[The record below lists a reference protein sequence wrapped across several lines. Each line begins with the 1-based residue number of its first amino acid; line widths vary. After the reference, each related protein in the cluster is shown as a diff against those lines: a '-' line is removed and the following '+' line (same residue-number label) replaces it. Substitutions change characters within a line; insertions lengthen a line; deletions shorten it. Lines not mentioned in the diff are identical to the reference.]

1 MLKTENF
8 YEKNLGIG
16 IYQVHKYIS
25 LLEKIE
31 NGTGTEEDIRGLG
44 VEGLKVCLCEG
55 KFELFKKLVGPISFK
70 DSKSNRYYKYLFD
83 AISLG
88 LVEFIEQ
95 CPESLMSGWVKYN
108 NILKENAELNG
119 EEFYSVSVEYAAKN
133 SLVLYP
139 SLKKEL
145 LDAIFKL
152 DKDKIMQIRIKDV
165 RARQISGMGH
175 PVRNVR
181 DVIYYAESS
190 VVYPCIE
197 LFSKNIVTTANDT
210 GGCYDDAPI
219 DEKATYI
226 TNIIIDYESLDE
238 FNKTVADSLVESGLA
253 RYQDKSFVGNGKGLI
268 LEVPCKRNDL
278 VYTVNSKFM
287 EMVSK
292 FHKQDMIYGV
302 MSIEDIYD
310 KFVMFYH
317 YLSEEEVQVVNGILE
332 KGYTSDNILEAL
344 KYFPF
349 ISYYYDKE
357 EDKFWIEKS
366 YYDRHIMYL
375 EDQPNFGGQGL
386 K

>member
-1 MLKTENF
+1 MLKTDSF
-8 YEKNLGIG
+8 YENVLGIRS
-16 IYQVHKYIS
+16 YQVQKYMLII
-25 LLEKIE
+25 EKIE
-31 NGTGTEEDIRGLG
+31 NGKGTEEDIRSLG
-44 VEGLKVCLCEG
+44 EEGLKVCLCEG

-70 DSKSNRYYKYLFD
+70 DSNGNKYYKYLLD

-108 NILKENAELNG
+108 NVLKDNAKLNG
-119 EEFYSVSVEYAAKN
+119 EEFYPVPVEYAAKN
-133 SLVLYP
+133 SLMLYP

-152 DKDKIMQIRIKDV
+152 DKEKIMSIRIKDV

-181 DVIYYAESS
+181 DVIYYAESP

-197 LFSKNIVTTANDT
+197 LFSKNVVTTANDT
-210 GGCYDDAPI
+210 GGCYDDAPV
-219 DEKATYI
+219 DEKATYT
-226 TNIIIDYESLDE
+226 TNIIIDYESLDQ
-238 FNKTVADSLVESGLA
+238 FNKIVADSLVESGFA
-253 RYQDKSFVGNGKGLI
+253 KYQDKSFVGKGRGLI

-278 VYTVNSKFM
+278 VYTVNSKFI
-287 EMVSK
+287 EMVSR

-302 MSIEDIYD
+302 MTVEDIYD
-310 KFVMFYH
+310 KFVMYYH
-317 YLSEEEVQVVNGILE
+317 FLSDEEVQIVNGILE

-366 YYDRHIMYL
+366 YYDRHKMYL
-375 EDQPNFGGQGL
+375 EEQPNFGGQGL